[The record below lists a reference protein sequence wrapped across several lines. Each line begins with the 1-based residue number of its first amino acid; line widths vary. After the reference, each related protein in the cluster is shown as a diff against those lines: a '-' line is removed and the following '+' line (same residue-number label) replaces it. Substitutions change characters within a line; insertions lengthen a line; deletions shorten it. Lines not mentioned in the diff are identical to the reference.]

1 MQPHERIAAVLTVR
15 DWEEGKFVV
24 MGTRRGVIKKTA
36 LTAFSNPR
44 AGGII
49 AMGIEEDD
57 AVIAA
62 SISDGSGHVLIA
74 TRNGMAIRFEEAD
87 VRTTGRGTYGVRG
100 IELRD
105 DDVVVAMEV
114 LRAGAAVLT
123 LTENGYGK
131 RTAIDEYR
139 VTGRGGLGII
149 NIQTTGRNGRV
160 VGVACVTETDEVMFI
175 TQQGM
180 VLRTPARNVSIIGR
194 NTQGV
199 RLIDMDEGD
208 RAVSVA
214 RLEEQETEGGAG
226 GSGRRPGEPQSG
238 RRRLR
243 FGEQRP
249 DRQRVDQGVLPRRL
263 VWAGV
268 SERVLHC
275 LLSAM
280 TLAAATA
287 CSVIPEEKIV
297 RDFFRASRLRDNA
310 ALGAFATTIFDP
322 NRDGQ
327 VTEFKVLNVSAEHSS
342 PLAPQEVRQRL
353 RRGERVAEGVR
364 EGEVRVP
371 AGNLDAIDR
380 IEKLEASNA
389 PVPKKDATVQATWSK
404 WRDDEAEAPQ
414 GGVGRARD
422 PGQDEGPRRAEPLE
436 AQRADARCGALRGR
450 HHREGHHRRCQ
461 GQAAGRA
468 DGPARTWWSPR
479 RAPS

>member
-1 MQPHERIAAVLTVR
+1 MSDTGYIKRTAITTYRSQRRGGRGRIGMKTKEEDFVAHLFVASTHDYLMIFSDRGRAYWLKVHEIPEVVAAGKGKAIANLVSMQPHERIAAVLTVR

-36 LTAFSNPR
+36 LPAFSNPR

-114 LRAGAAVLT
+114 LRDDAAVLT

-226 GSGRRPGEPQSG
+226 GPVRQPGWPRSGRPGDPVRRAPTRSTTSRPGRIAKEAGMG
-238 RRRLR
+238 RHVRTSLA
-243 FGEQRP
+243 
-249 DRQRVDQGVLPRRL
+249 L
-263 VWAGV
+263 
-268 SERVLHC
+268 

-280 TLAAATA
+280 TLAAAVA
-287 CSVIPEEKIV
+287 CSVMPRGEDRQGFLPRV
-297 RDFFRASRLRDNA
+297 A
-310 ALGAFATTIFDP
+310 AA
-322 NRDGQ
+322 
-327 VTEFKVLNVSAEHSS
+327 
-342 PLAPQEVRQRL
+342 RQR
-353 RRGERVAEGVR
+353 R
-364 EGEVRVP
+364 P
-371 AGNLDAIDR
+371 
-380 IEKLEASNA
+380 
-389 PVPKKDATVQATWSK
+389 
-404 WRDDEAEAPQ
+404 RD
-414 GGVGRARD
+414 
-422 PGQDEGPRRAEPLE
+422 L
-436 AQRADARCGALRGR
+436 R
-450 HHREGHHRRCQ
+450 HHVSSIPTAMGRSPSSRCS
-461 GQAAGRA
+461 A
-468 DGPARTWWSPR
+468 
-479 RAPS
+479 